1 MTSASV
7 QAAVYVREK
16 QRLRQ
21 KRTFS
26 KTRYGDLPSHVAT
39 RDIAPFP
46 MYPPTT
52 WGKSSVVWFDREKR
66 GALSPGSEIVPPLL
80 SQHSQ
85 GKLRIS
91 DAHRKWAK
99 RNKIHENSLGMASS
113 EDLRGGLHRQYDA
126 AANMLLYVGLC
137 AVALGLVI
145 AFVGTGEKGFKTV
158 QLRMIGPTMIGCG
171 TFCCFLRILFCFCP
185 TKCMRKRFKHRHKN
199 KTVTSLLSDAA
210 QLNRQAYLASDKAHL
225 EYYKHLPFRSQNFL
239 LFEQTQQQQASL
251 LKENKKRVSIAA
263 RPHERRIGNNDV
275 PDFIIDDAASDT
287 LSTLRELSPLH
298 EEDLIDFQQSSNSF
312 ENLPS
317 LDSSVEYLNEKLNEE
332 PAGNAASG
340 GQNAGPSQSFITEEQ
355 LNRLKS
361 TLTFRDSVDFAD
373 SRLMISYDE
382 FDLQDELKFAPQDG
396 KKDEGVVQSIAD
408 KPTRSAEEHLLDS
421 SNQELVLSVGTLQ
434 KH

>member
-1 MTSASV
+1 MHV
-7 QAAVYVREK
+7 NF
-16 QRLRQ
+16 RLINLMWR
-21 KRTFS
+21 
-26 KTRYGDLPSHVAT
+26 L
-39 RDIAPFP
+39 FP
-46 MYPPTT
+46 QIHDT
-52 WGKSSVVWFDREKR
+52 
-66 GALSPGSEIVPPLL
+66 PL
-80 SQHSQ
+80 
-85 GKLRIS
+85 GV
-91 DAHRKWAK
+91 
-99 RNKIHENSLGMASS
+99 ASS

-158 QLRMIGPTMIGCG
+158 QLRLIGPTMIGCG

-199 KTVTSLLSDAA
+199 KTVTLSEAA

-225 EYYKHLPFRSQNFL
+225 EYYKHLPFRTQNFL
-239 LFEQTQQQQASL
+239 LFEQAQQQQTAL
-251 LKENKKRVSIAA
+251 LKENKKRVSIAT
-263 RPHERRIGNNDV
+263 RPHERRIGNDKV

-317 LDSSVEYLNEKLNEE
+317 LDSSLEYLNERSNEE
-332 PAGNAASG
+332 PAGNAAANG
-340 GQNAGPSQSFITEEQ
+340 AQNIGPSQSFITEEQ
-355 LNRLKS
+355 LSRLKS
-361 TLTFRDSVDFAD
+361 TLTFRDSADFAD

-382 FDLQDELKFAPQDG
+382 FDLQDELKFGQD
-396 KKDEGVVQSIAD
+396 KKEDGGLHSNITAAAD
-408 KPTRSAEEHLLDS
+408 KTVKPIEEHILDS

-434 KH
+434 KHS